1 VPKPESPEPL
11 EFTPQARRVPVAPP
25 GAPQPRP
32 PLIRMPL
39 WAKWVTSLLV
49 VVVLLVA
56 LVVYVSHHNTNDSN
70 GQALTKTGLVEQNHD
85 ATVLQEQD
93 QTPQEAKVPVGMAP
107 LRAVA
112 EAVHSNMAYR
122 IQQSEA
128 GPPLKPARCTAS
140 STVGAKH
147 GYSCTVLS
155 GGLLY
160 DFDAVIDRAT
170 RVLTLCKRD
179 PPPAPQLNVPLDRV
193 CYA

>member
-11 EFTPQARRVPVAPP
+11 EFAPQARRAPMAPPVAPE
-25 GAPQPRP
+25 PRR

-39 WAKWVTSLLV
+39 WAKWTVSVSV
-49 VVVLLVA
+49 VIVLLVA
-56 LVVYVSHHNTNDSN
+56 LVIYVSHHNTNDSN

-85 ATVLQEQD
+85 ATVLQQQD
-93 QTPQEAKVPVGMAP
+93 QAPQLAKVPVGLAP
-107 LRAVA
+107 LRAVS

-122 IQQSEA
+122 IKQTEA

-140 STVGAKH
+140 STVGVRH

-155 GGLLY
+155 GGLVY
-160 DFDAVIDRAT
+160 NFDAVIDRTT

-179 PPPAPQLNVPLDRV
+179 PPPAPQLNVPLDRS